1 MRRRKLGLG
10 RRLAQ
15 DHPRQ
20 IREILRPN
28 AAGLVIRRL
37 VSRLAV
43 DPALPTV
50 DVRMAPCGQE
60 CDGVR
65 PGHCHLT
72 GAAMHARRFI
82 PNPILL
88 TDSRQHEADLRRVS
102 KLRIASGEV
111 EHLSVLWKHF
121 DGWTRH

>member
-10 RRLAQ
+10 HRLEQ
-15 DHPRQ
+15 DYPRQ

-28 AAGLVIRRL
+28 ASGLVIRRL

-43 DPALPTV
+43 DPAIPTV

-60 CDGVR
+60 CDGER
-65 PGHCHLT
+65 PGHHLT
-72 GAAMHARRFI
+72 GAAMNARRFI
-82 PNPILL
+82 PIPILL
-88 TDSRQHEADLRRVS
+88 TDLRQHEADLRKVS
-102 KLRIASGEV
+102 KLRMASGAV
-111 EHLSVLWKHF
+111 EDLSVLRKHF